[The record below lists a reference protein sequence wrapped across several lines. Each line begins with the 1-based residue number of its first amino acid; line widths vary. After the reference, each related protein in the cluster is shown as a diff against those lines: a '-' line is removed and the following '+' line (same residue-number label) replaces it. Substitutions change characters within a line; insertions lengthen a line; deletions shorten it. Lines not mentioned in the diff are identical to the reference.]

1 MDGARICEDL
11 NASTAHNSPIKT
23 RQGGSAWKEVVEN
36 RRRYKG
42 LLYKGKAFFDRINE
56 TNKRIK
62 SSFVLKLA
70 HTMCNYPIT
79 SLF

>member
-1 MDGARICEDL
+1 MHRRPTIVLSKPDKEAL
-11 NASTAHNSPIKT
+11 
-23 RQGGSAWKEVVEN
+23 AWKEVVEN